1 MPRSL
6 LLLLLIQLGTVS
18 AATAQNAEV
27 DKLKSAIEQEEDP
40 EKKVGLYDQLWNN
53 SPNPN
58 DKLRFAKE
66 GYVLLNDVSAK
77 SQVRLHNNLAI
88 AHGMLGRL
96 DSSEFYFSKS
106 LEASL
111 ETGDSV
117 QISTGYNGMGNIH
130 RMQGNLETALS
141 FFLKALDFADAHPRK
156 TWKGDILTNIG
167 GLYYDL
173 QDYAT
178 CREKVLQAHEIFI
191 ANKDTAN
198 IGFSLTLLAIV
209 HRALH
214 DLDAAYRYNQEAF
227 EYLKIS
233 NDTIQIIYN
242 LITASSIQ
250 LDQKK
255 YGEATKTLEV
265 VIDLGAKFGERDPE
279 ITGRLSLARI
289 HFVQGRID
297 QADKLVDE
305 AIRIS
310 NQYNFRNT
318 LPLAYTM
325 KALMLSAK
333 GNYDEAFAM
342 TERSKLAN
350 DSIRSNE
357 ISARAKDLQ
366 IKYETDK
373 KEGEI
378 TRLNAE
384 QAAKDLKLKQ
394 AQTINFLLAALAAL
408 VISVLAIFVV
418 SYRQRTKINQQLVTA
433 NQTKDKLL
441 SIIAHDIKN
450 PLSAMQGLAGL
461 LEEDHKKMDPG
472 QLALVISTMNTSSN
486 KLYELLQNLLEWSIT
501 EAGGLAYEPQ
511 KQKPYKIA
519 VEAIE
524 LFKGAIEA
532 KRLIVTNGI
541 SEDVRV
547 MADYKMLFSV
557 VRNLLSNAIKF
568 TPAGGTIHIGCA
580 LVNGQYEVRV
590 QDSGMGIDE
599 ERLPKLFDRA
609 YTKSKKG
616 TGLGLVLCKEFVER
630 NGGTIHVESELKKGT
645 TFRFTLQPA

>member
-1 MPRSL
+1 MRRSI
-6 LLLLLIQLGTVS
+6 LLLLLIQFVTVS
-18 AATAQNAEV
+18 ANAQNTEA
-27 DKLKSAIEQEEDP
+27 DKLKAAIEKEDDM
-40 EKKVGLYDQLWNN
+40 EKRAGLFDQLWNI

-58 DKLRFAKE
+58 DKLRYAKQA
-66 GYVLLNDVSAK
+66 YSLLDEVSAK
-77 SQVRLHNNLAI
+77 SQIRLHNNLAI

-96 DSSEFYFSKS
+96 DSSEYYFSKS

-111 ETGDSV
+111 VTGDSV

-130 RMQGNLETALS
+130 RMQGNLETSLS
-141 FFLKALDFADAHPRK
+141 FFLKALDYADAHPRK

-173 QDYAT
+173 QDYDA
-178 CREKVLQAHEIFI
+178 CREKVLQANAIFI
-191 ANKDTAN
+191 ANKDTVN

-214 DLDAAYRYNQEAF
+214 DLDAAYKYNQEAF

-242 LITASSIQ
+242 LITTSSIQ

-255 YGEATKTLEV
+255 YGEATKTLEQ
-265 VIDLGAKFGERDPE
+265 VIQLGAKFGERDPE
-279 ITGRLSLARI
+279 ITGRLALARI
-289 HFVQGRID
+289 HFVHGRIE
-297 QADKLVDE
+297 QADRLVDE

-318 LPLAYTM
+318 LPMAYTM
-325 KALMLSAK
+325 KALMLSANGK
-333 GNYDEAFAM
+333 YEEAFAM

-350 DSIRSNE
+350 DSIRSKE

-384 QAAKDLKLKQ
+384 QMAKDQKLKQ

-461 LEEDHKKMDPG
+461 LEEDHKKMEPD

-519 VEAIE
+519 VETIE
-524 LFKGAIEA
+524 LFKGAISA

-568 TPAGGTIHIGCA
+568 TPAGGTIHIGCE
-580 LVNGQYEVRV
+580 LVNGQYEIRV

-609 YTKSKKG
+609 YTKSKNG

-630 NGGTIHVESELKKGT
+630 NGGTIRVESELKKGT